1 MNEDPVATD
10 IELFSLTSR
19 IGRLRYLAYGM
30 AYGLL
35 GMVPVFLCFLLML
48 ASPAIGTFALL
59 ALDVVLIVFGVGLA
73 VRRLHDL
80 DKTGWLALLMIVPL
94 VNFFFFLYLLFAAG
108 TIGENSYG
116 KQPPPNST
124 WVIVGAWS
132 FILVP
137 LLGGVLAAIAIP
149 AYQDFVA
156 RSQTAEAL
164 QLAGGTEEGVKQ
176 YFATNK
182 AWPDSLAQ
190 AYPAADLSVDAGK
203 FVDSVT
209 GSATAD
215 GGYVIVA
222 TMKTEGIMWDIRGKS
237 MELWTSDGGASW
249 HCGPG
254 GADPVDPRYLIG
266 SCRDAGAP

>member
-30 AYGLL
+30 AFGLL
-35 GMVPVFLCFLLML
+35 AIVPMFLCFLLML

-59 ALDVVLIVFGVGLA
+59 ALDVVLIVFGTGLA

-137 LLGGVLAAIAIP
+137 LSGGVLAAIAIP

-156 RSQTAEAL
+156 RSQMAEAIEL
-164 QLAGGTEEGVKQ
+164 GKGAETGVGKYYQ
-176 YFATNK
+176 SNK
-182 AWPDSLAQ
+182 TWPDDLYKVYA
-190 AYPAADLSVDAGK
+190 AADPSTEAGHYTQ
-203 FVDSVT
+203 SIT
-209 GSATAD
+209 GGATAD
-215 GGYVIVA
+215 GGYTIVA
-222 TMKTEGIMWDIRGKS
+222 TMKTEGIMWDIRGKT

-254 GADPVDPRYLIG
+254 GADPVDSRYLIG
-266 SCRDAGAP
+266 SCRDADAP